1 MLADFAKLELSARL
15 LKHEVGQHLLLLA
28 TDSDPQ
34 IYLPVIET
42 LGEDPYRLE
51 LTLQVQSA
59 TQGAVGATARGAGRA
74 VKIVGAVGSRAE
86 RAVKIIGA
94 AGSGTRGDS
103 RVAFGRGCSPQIHW
117 KPRTTEA

>member
-1 MLADFAKLELSARL
+1 SVIREAPQARSWPTSLTACHRLRSPNLFTGHRDPGGGSIQTGINSASTKCDARR
-15 LKHEVGQHLLLLA
+15 G
-28 TDSDPQ
+28 
-34 IYLPVIET
+34 
-42 LGEDPYRLE
+42 
-51 LTLQVQSA
+51 
-59 TQGAVGATARGAGRA
+59 GATAQGAGRA